1 MITETSTKSPQTEIR
16 PGGGLMLGQGEHVP
30 RIIEQVWAY
39 VFNARLRR
47 KTKTSARRKINLY
60 CPNKFGK
67 ECKFYIK

>member
-1 MITETSTKSPQTEIR
+1 
-16 PGGGLMLGQGEHVP
+16 MLGQGEYVP
-30 RIIEQVWAY
+30 RTIWQVWAY
-39 VFNARLRR
+39 VFKARLRR